1 MQKDSNLRAVLSKFE
16 LSNLDLAK
24 ATGIDPS
31 LISRYISGN
40 RKLRKTSRQAE
51 DIAEYLMTLANTSER
66 INWLTEQFTASD
78 LPMDFTSVLGMKRNL
93 IQWITMDESA
103 AADILSENMDVEDP
117 IEEEKTTDDPNKLA
131 IGILPIVSVMNEK
144 INKMGQNE
152 SLDLFLTSDRL
163 RLITNEVFLQAL
175 RRVYSERKSIINIVI
190 CVSTETRYLS
200 SIIQT

>member
-103 AADILSENMDVEDP
+103 ASDIMSENLDAEDP
-117 IEEEKTTDDPNKLA
+117 IEEEKSTDEQNKLA
-131 IGILPIVSVMNEK
+131 IGILPIVSAMNEK

-163 RLITNEVFLQAL
+163 RLITNEAFRFHNDRNHTRFFPRQLQQKYADAH
-175 RRVYSERKSIINIVI
+175 R
-190 CVSTETRYLS
+190 
-200 SIIQT
+200 